1 MDDWL
6 SLIVVTV
13 GWAVALLAVMSLVR
27 PGSLSSELNRSASA
41 VHGYRVRGVAVLA
54 GLCLVVVG
62 RGLGSPSSRG
72 LVVALLLLGALAA
85 LIHLATDPA
94 RELAVAQDDVDGRHE
109 ALDRVDRSAVVHL
122 AATFG
127 AGLVCAGVAL
137 VLG

>member
-13 GWAVALLAVMSLVR
+13 GWAVAGLAVMSLVR

-41 VHGYRVRGVAVLA
+41 VHGYRVRGAAVLA

-72 LVVALLLLGALAA
+72 LVVGLLLLGALV
-85 LIHLATDPA
+85 HLATYPA